1 MIKLQIRNIDLS
13 GFLIFFSTENCVC
26 FLVDGAMRQVFKPNV
41 IVYSIWE
48 RAIIL

>member
-26 FLVDGAMRQVFKPNV
+26 FLVDGAMRQVLSQMLSFIPFGK
-41 IVYSIWE
+41 E
-48 RAIIL
+48 Q